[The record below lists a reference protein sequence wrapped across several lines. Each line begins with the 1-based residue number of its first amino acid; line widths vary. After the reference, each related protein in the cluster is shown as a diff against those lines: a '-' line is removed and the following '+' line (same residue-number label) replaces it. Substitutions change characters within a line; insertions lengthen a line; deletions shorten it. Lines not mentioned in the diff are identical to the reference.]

1 MSTEPPVLLHF
12 HGELAGLAPS
22 AEVLYA
28 LTRRAS
34 LKDAVEA
41 LGVPHTE
48 VYALFV
54 DNRPAGFEHALAPG
68 QRVQVLP
75 APEPV
80 DVTLAQPL
88 RPALCEAAAPCDSG
102 GREPASATPRRPCAI
117 RFAAD
122 ANVGRLATWLR
133 LLGFDT
139 AYGRAVE
146 DAQLAELAA
155 REHRVILS
163 RDHGLLKRKA
173 VVWGRLIRDNDP
185 RAQLRGVLRHFGL
198 TPPFRTFSRCLRC
211 NTPLTPVDK
220 AAVLHL
226 LQPRTKLYYEDFHHC
241 AACGRVYWAG
251 SHREKMEKMVVALE
265 GWPAALP

>member
-1 MSTEPPVLLHF
+1 MSTSEPVLFHF
-12 HGELAGLAPS
+12 HGELAELAPA
-22 AEVLYA
+22 AEVIYA

-54 DNRPAGFEHALAPG
+54 DCLPAGFDHLLTPG
-68 QRVQVLP
+68 THVEVLP

-80 DVTLAQPL
+80 DVTRAQPL
-88 RPALCEAAAPCDSG
+88 RTALCEAPPPSQPADAPTQTLQ
-102 GREPASATPRRPCAI
+102 TPSI

-122 ANVGRLATWLR
+122 ANVGKLATWLR

-139 AYGRAVE
+139 FYDSAVE
-146 DAQLAELAA
+146 DAELAEMAA

-173 VVWGRLIRDNDP
+173 VIWGRLIRDNDP
-185 RAQLRGVLRHFGL
+185 AAQLRGVMRHFGL
-198 TPPFRTFSRCLRC
+198 TPPYRTFSRCLRC
-211 NTPLTPVDK
+211 NEALTPVEK
-220 AAVLHL
+220 AEVLYL
-226 LQPRTKLYYEDFHHC
+226 LQPKTKRYYRDFQHC
-241 AACGRVYWAG
+241 ASCQRIYWAG
-251 SHREKMEKMVVALE
+251 SHHGKMEEMVKAMAEAVFH
-265 GWPAALP
+265 GKQG